1 MIFLLDD
8 LILAPIKGVA
18 WVAEKL
24 DAMVEQ
30 EMTDDSKVR
39 EELLELQ
46 MRLELEDITEEYYRS
61 RETELLNR
69 LEEIRRYKER
79 I

>member
-30 EMTDDSKVR
+30 EMTDDSRVR

-46 MRLELEDITEEYYRS
+46 MRLELEDITEEDYQS

>member
-8 LILAPIKGVA
+8 LLLAPVKGVV

-24 DAMVEQ
+24 EGLAKTEL
-30 EMTDDSKVR
+30 TDDSRVR

-46 MRLELEDITEEYYRS
+46 MRLEIDDITEEEYRK
-61 RETELLNR
+61 REAELLEK
-69 LEEIRRYKER
+69 LKEINEYKEAL
-79 I
+79 

>member
-46 MRLELEDITEEYYRS
+46 MRLELEDITEEDYQG